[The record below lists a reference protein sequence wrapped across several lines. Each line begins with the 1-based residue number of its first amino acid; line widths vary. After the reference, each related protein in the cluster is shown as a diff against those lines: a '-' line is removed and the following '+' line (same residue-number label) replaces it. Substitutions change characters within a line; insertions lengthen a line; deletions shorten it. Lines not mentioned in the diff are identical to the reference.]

1 MGKNFIDFDDYL
13 EEKHQ
18 KTVSSLLE
26 EL

>member
-13 EEKHQ
+13 EEKHK
-18 KTVSSLLE
+18 KTVSELLE